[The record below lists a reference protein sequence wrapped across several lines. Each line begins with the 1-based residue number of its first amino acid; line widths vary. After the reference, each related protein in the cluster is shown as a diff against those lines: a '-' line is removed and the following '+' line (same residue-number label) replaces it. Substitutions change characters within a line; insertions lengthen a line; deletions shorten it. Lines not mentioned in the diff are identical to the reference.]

1 MQQVTLQ
8 GFCYAPAISFQQ
20 DKLFFP
26 PAYVGVQAK
35 QKFKVKNDSRIPI
48 EYEWRIPE
56 KYDHEVSFEPTKAL
70 LQPNETI
77 EVCAN
82 FTPLKKKEY
91 QITVP
96 LFARNLFEQTKNQ
109 VGFYNPG
116 SASLIEGSLDSIM
129 TNGSQKHA
137 MKNIMI
143 IGAGSDG

>member
-35 QKFKVKNDSRIPI
+35 QKFKVKNDSRIPV

-56 KYDHEVSFEPTKAL
+56 KYECEVSFDPPRAL
-70 LQPNETI
+70 LQANETI

-91 QITVP
+91 
-96 LFARNLFEQTKNQ
+96 
-109 VGFYNPG
+109 
-116 SASLIEGSLDSIM
+116 
-129 TNGSQKHA
+129 
-137 MKNIMI
+137 
-143 IGAGSDG
+143 